1 MHDGFDGAG
10 EHRICHAPNFV
21 IVASCATSASPGQA
35 ISADT
40 IESSRMNRI
49 VSGATLIICSLVL
62 NGAGRAEEAKLP
74 LNPAV
79 TQATITDTVCVPGWT
94 KNIRPYVGEMRIIK
108 AEMLVA
114 IGESHEHRN
123 RYQLDQRI
131 PLALEGATI
140 DRRNLILQPVALA
153 LEKDAIE
160 RCLAVAVCD
169 GRLGLDE
176 ARSAIWRDWRA
187 AGTVCE
193 TAAGNPG
200 AFD

>member
-1 MHDGFDGAG
+1 M
-10 EHRICHAPNFV
+10 
-21 IVASCATSASPGQA
+21 SAEM
-35 ISADT
+35 

-49 VSGATLIICSLVL
+49 VSVAILIVCSLVL
-62 NGAGRAEEAKLP
+62 NGAARADEAELP

-94 KNIRPYVGEMRIIK
+94 KSIRPYVREMRIIK
-108 AEMLVA
+108 AEMLAA

-123 RYQLDQRI
+123 RFQLDHRI
-131 PLALEGATI
+131 PLALRGATI
-140 DRRNLILQPVALA
+140 DRRNLMQQPMAIA

-169 GRLGLDE
+169 GKLALDE
-176 ARSAIWRDWRA
+176 ARAAIWRDWRT
-187 AGTVCE
+187 AGAVCDA
-193 TAAGNPG
+193 AAGNPG